1 MVQGISILIVFLFFA
16 ILMMRQKMS
25 AALCMM
31 GMAIIMALVSG
42 VPLAGKKGI
51 LNFVFESGI
60 MNFSS
65 TMAALFFGAW
75 LGEVMNLTGI
85 ARDIIRKASELAG
98 DKPVVLAIVMSAV
111 IGILFTSLQ
120 GFGATIA
127 VGTIALPIL
136 TATGIKPK
144 IAAAIFMIARTMGNL
159 FNLTQW
165 SLYIKI
171 AAVSIAQIK
180 SFAIYVSATMAA
192 GLILF
197 ILIEMKLQEKR
208 VVAWAVDA
216 TEKKFTNTNEKR
228 VPLISLLTPI
238 VPLILVMGLD
248 WPITPALFV
257 GVLYGVITTSYK
269 NPIGVLTKSINE
281 GVKSGIPALI
291 LLIGAG
297 MLLATVSLPQ
307 VTDKLLPI
315 VQLIIPANMVT
326 YILFFALLAP
336 LALYRGP
343 MNLWG
348 MGSGVMLLMI
358 MAHTLPVMAICA
370 GFFAAHVIQLSTD
383 PTNSHN
389 IWVSDYTG
397 VGVNEL
403 ALKMLPYVWGMA
415 AVITVFGA
423 IQYM

>member
-1 MVQGISILIVFLFFA
+1 
-16 ILMMRQKMS
+16 
-25 AALCMM
+25 
-31 GMAIIMALVSG
+31 
-42 VPLAGKKGI
+42 
-51 LNFVFESGI
+51 
-60 MNFSS
+60 
-65 TMAALFFGAW
+65 
-75 LGEVMNLTGI
+75 
-85 ARDIIRKASELAG
+85 
-98 DKPVVLAIVMSAV
+98 MSAV
-111 IGILFTSLQ
+111 IGVLFTSLQ

-127 VGTIALPIL
+127 VGTIVLPIL
-136 TATGIKPK
+136 TAAGIKPK
-144 IAAAIFMIARTMGNL
+144 IAAAIFMISRTMGNL

-171 AAVSIAQIK
+171 AAVSIVEIK
-180 SFAIYVSATMAA
+180 SFAIYVTSIMAV

-197 ILIEMKLQEKR
+197 ILIEMKFREKR
-208 VVAWAVDA
+208 AFAWAVDI
-216 TEKKFTNTNEKR
+216 EQKIDSIPNGKKVNGKS
-228 VPLISLLTPI
+228 VPLISLLTPLI
-238 VPLILVMGLD
+238 PLIFVMGFD

-257 GVLYGVITTSYK
+257 GVLYGAFTTSYK
-269 NPIGVLTKSINE
+269 DSIRVLTKSINE
-281 GVKSGIPALI
+281 GIKSGIPAII

-315 VQLIIPANMVT
+315 VQLVIPTNPLS

-358 MAHTLPVMAICA
+358 MAHTVPVMAICA
-370 GFFAAHVIQLSTD
+370 GFFAAHVIQLSSD

-389 IWVSDYTG
+389 IWASDYVG

-403 ALKMLPYVWGMA
+403 TLKMLPYVWGMA
-415 AVITVFGA
+415 AVIVVIGA
-423 IQYM
+423 IKYM